1 MKLNYNNVKP
11 LACVKDM
18 INDQDKKNTLAFRYI
33 SGKEEKSLTYGELF
47 EKTIYLGTA
56 LMNKGYSKKRI
67 SCIGKNSFSWALV
80 YLTTLTSDN
89 VFVPVDKELPADDI
103 INVINHSEADI
114 LFCDKKYVEPLN
126 EKKEKFLKDIEFV
139 VFDDESNSFEK
150 LVEEGKELY
159 ENGDLSFKNLEPNPV
174 TDLKMILYTSGTTG
188 LSKGVMLSEKNIIS
202 CVYYGLRMFN
212 VHESCLS
219 VLPYHHSFESV
230 CGILVSLHFGS
241 TICINSDLKEVTRN
255 LKRFKPGFIE
265 IVPAFAELFYRK
277 IIKNIQQKGK
287 EKGFKILLKVSKFL
301 LSFGIDIRKKAFKE
315 IHEVFGGNLKLIVCG
330 GAALRPEI
338 GRFFNDIG
346 ITTITGYGIT
356 ECSPLVSG
364 NPPYCNDPVTVGFP
378 LECVEVK
385 IDNPSADGIGEIVVK
400 GDTVMLGYYKAPEL
414 TDEVLKDGWFYT
426 GDYGKFNKKG
436 QLIITGRKKNMIVLN
451 NGKNVFPEELEDY
464 ISGIEGVKEVL
475 VYSKKDEKGIESG
488 LTAIVYPDEEA
499 KLTEDEI
506 KHHITAVL
514 SHLPVYKQIQNVVLR
529 NEPFEKTTTNKIK
542 RQNYIN

>member
-1 MKLNYNNVKP
+1 MKLKFNNVKP
-11 LACVKDM
+11 LTCVKDM
-18 INDQDKKNTLAFRYI
+18 IKDEDKKDTLAFRYM
-33 SGKEEKSLTYGELF
+33 SGKEEKSLTYGEF
-47 EKTIYLGTA
+47 YEKTIHLGTA
-56 LMNKGYSKKRI
+56 LMSKGYSKKRI

-89 VFVPVDKELPADDI
+89 VFVPIDKELPADDI

-126 EKKEKFLKDIEFV
+126 EKKESFLKEIEFV
-139 VFDDESNSFEK
+139 VFDDETNAFEK
-150 LVEEGKELY
+150 LVEEGKALY
-159 ENGDLSFKNLEPNPV
+159 ESGDLSFKNLVPNPV
-174 TDLKMILYTSGTTG
+174 TNLKMILYTSGTTG

-212 VHESCLS
+212 VEESCLS

-277 IIKNIQQKGK
+277 IMKNIQAKGK
-287 EKGFKILLKVSKFL
+287 EKGFKLLLKISKFL
-301 LSFGIDIRKKAFKE
+301 LFFGIDIRRKAFKE

-338 GRFFNDIG
+338 GHFFNDIG

-400 GDTVMLGYYKAPEL
+400 GDIVMQGYYKAPEL

-436 QLIITGRKKNMIVLN
+436 QIIITGRKKNMIVLS
-451 NGKNVFPEELEDY
+451 NGKNVFPEEIEEY

-475 VYSKKDEKGIESG
+475 VYSKKDENNLESG
-488 LTAIVYPDEEA
+488 LTALIYLDEES
-499 KLTEDEI
+499 KVSQDEI
-506 KHHITAVL
+506 RAKVPEVL
-514 SHLPVYKQIQNVVLR
+514 KALPHYKQIQEIAFKD
-529 NEPFEKTTTNKIK
+529 EPFEKTTTNKIK